1 MPFVVTCIDLE
12 DVTLNECYI
21 EKDRYYI
28 IFTYTWNLKNKTNDK
43 MQQNRSRVIDIENIM
58 CLCLVAQSCPTL
70 CDPLDCSPPGSSV
83 HQGFSRQECWSGLLS
98 PPPWDLLNPGIK
110 PRSTALQADSLLS
123 EPARKPRE
131 YNTEF

>member
-43 MQQNRSRVIDIENIM
+43 M
-58 CLCLVAQSCPTL
+58 
-70 CDPLDCSPPGSSV
+70 
-83 HQGFSRQECWSGLLS
+83 
-98 PPPWDLLNPGIK
+98 
-110 PRSTALQADSLLS
+110 
-123 EPARKPRE
+123 
-131 YNTEF
+131 